1 MTDLADT
8 ALTDTALT
16 DTALTDTALTDTAL
30 TDTALTDTA
39 LTDTALTDTALTDT
53 ALTHVPAG
61 PPWVVPTSL
70 SPSRVESFLSCPL
83 AFRFSSIEKLPDLPS
98 VASTRGSLVHRALEL
113 LFLQPGPERTAA
125 ALDLA
130 VETAIAEY
138 RTDPDF
144 TLLALDPK
152 QTERFDAECRTLAT
166 NYLDMEDPT
175 QVREI
180 GIELRLEAP
189 VGDLSL
195 RGIIDRLELDQ
206 DGELVVTDYK
216 TGRAPSPNWERKS
229 LSGLNFYSFLCE
241 SLFGKRPA
249 AIRLMYL
256 SSKETITATPTEQS
270 TRFLTTRTT
279 AVWKAVATACERDDF
294 RARQGPL
301 CNYCS
306 FQQWCPEFGGTPELA
321 ATEAPVALAA
331 PARS

>member
-1 MTDLADT
+1 MGDTMTDLADADLTT
-8 ALTDTALT
+8 AARPDP
-16 DTALTDTALTDTAL
+16 
-30 TDTALTDTA
+30 
-39 LTDTALTDTALTDT
+39 
-53 ALTHVPAG
+53 VSGG

-83 AFRFSSIEKLPDLPS
+83 SFRFSSIEKLPDLPS

-113 LFLQPGPERTAA
+113 LFVHPAADRTPE
-125 ALDLA
+125 ALDRA
-130 VETAIAEY
+130 VEAAIAEY

-144 TLLALDPK
+144 TLLDLTPE
-152 QTERFDAECRTLAT
+152 QTEKFDAECRALAA
-166 NYLDMEDPT
+166 NYLEMEDPT

-180 GIELRLEAP
+180 GLELRLEAA
-189 VGDLSL
+189 VGDLTL
-195 RGIIDRLELDQ
+195 RGIIDRLELDA
-206 DGELVVTDYK
+206 DGELIVTDYK

-256 SSKETITATPTEQS
+256 SSKETITATPSEQS
-270 TRFLTTRTT
+270 TKFLTTRTN

-306 FQQWCPEFGGTPELA
+306 YQQWCPEFGGNPELA
-321 ATEAPVALAA
+321 ATEAPVALGR
-331 PARS
+331 PART

>member
-8 ALTDTALT
+8 RSSEP
-16 DTALTDTALTDTAL
+16 
-30 TDTALTDTA
+30 
-39 LTDTALTDTALTDT
+39 
-53 ALTHVPAG
+53 VSAG

-98 VASTRGSLVHRALEL
+98 VAATRGSLVHRALEL
-113 LFLQPGPERTAA
+113 LFLSPAADRTPQ
-125 ALDLA
+125 ALDVA
-130 VETAIAEY
+130 VEAAIAEY
-138 RTDPDF
+138 STYPDF
-144 TLLALDPK
+144 TLLDLTPE
-152 QTERFDAECRTLAT
+152 QTATFDAECRELAT
-166 NYLDMEDPT
+166 NYLEMEDPT

-180 GIELRLEAP
+180 GLELRLEAA
-189 VGDLSL
+189 VGELTL
-195 RGIIDRLELDQ
+195 RGIIDRLELDA
-206 DGELVVTDYK
+206 DGGLVVTDYK

-241 SLFGKRPA
+241 SLFDRRPA

-270 TRFLTTRTT
+270 TKFLTTRTS

-306 FQQWCPEFGGTPELA
+306 YQQWCPEFGGTPELA
-321 ATEAPVALAA
+321 ASEAPVVLGR

>member
-1 MTDLADT
+1 MVTTMTDLADAVRT
-8 ALTDTALT
+8 EPPEPG
-16 DTALTDTALTDTAL
+16 
-30 TDTALTDTA
+30 
-39 LTDTALTDTALTDT
+39 
-53 ALTHVPAG
+53 PARA
-61 PPWVVPTSL
+61 PWVVPTSL

-83 AFRFSSIEKLPDLPS
+83 AFRFSSIEKLPDLPT

-113 LFLQPGPERTAA
+113 LFLNPADERTSR
-125 ALDLA
+125 ALDSA
-130 VETAIAEY
+130 VEAAIVEY

-144 TLLALDPK
+144 TLLGLTSD
-152 QTERFDAECRTLAT
+152 QTERFDAECRALAT
-166 NYLDMEDPT
+166 NYLEMEDPT

-180 GIELRLEAP
+180 GLELRLEAA
-189 VGDLSL
+189 VGDLTL
-195 RGIIDRLELDQ
+195 RGVIDRLELDA
-206 DGELVVTDYK
+206 DGELIVTDYK
-216 TGRAPSPNWERKS
+216 TGRAPSPNFERKS

-241 SLFGKRPA
+241 SLFGRRPA

-306 FQQWCPEFGGTPELA
+306 YQRWCPEFGGRPELA
-321 ATEAPVALAA
+321 VHEAPVAFGQ